1 MAEDIRS
8 LIEKIQKEG
17 VDAAKDKARA
27 IEAEASRHAK
37 EIVAQAR
44 HEAEKIV
51 AEAKDK
57 ASRSEESG
65 KVLLQQAGRDL
76 ILTLRKEIDA
86 MLSRLIESRVRESLA
101 PHELVKIIASFIRE
115 YKEKEPPEV
124 VLQLNKDDL
133 KKLQE
138 GLLGELK
145 ESLKKGIVLKPSE
158 DIRGGF
164 IISFDGGKSHF
175 DFTDKTLADYIG
187 SYLKP
192 RLGEILRE
200 ATS

>member
-17 VDAAKDKARA
+17 VNAAEDKARA
-27 IEAEASRHAK
+27 IAEEASRRAK
-37 EIVAQAR
+37 EIIAQAR
-44 HEAEKIV
+44 HEAEQIV
-51 AEAKDK
+51 AGATDK
-57 ASRSEESG
+57 ARKAEEST

-76 ILTLRKEIDA
+76 ILALREEIDE
-86 MLSRLIESRVRESLA
+86 MLSRLIESKVHESLT
-101 PHELVKIIASFIRE
+101 PHELAKIIISLIKE
-115 YKEKEPPEV
+115 QKEKEPPEI

-138 GLLGELK
+138 GLLGELR
-145 ESLKKGIVLKPSE
+145 ESAKKGIVLKSSE

-175 DFTDKTLADYIG
+175 DFTDKALADYIG
-187 SYLKP
+187 SCLKP
-192 RLGEILRE
+192 RLGEILKE